1 MERPTRMKK
10 VELERI
16 LQSLRPVIGSDPK
29 TEPYA
34 TPAGIA
40 AEVVV
45 FAFGRGDVADR
56 SILDLGCGNGIFAI
70 AAKLLGAA
78 TVVGVDSDS
87 RAIETAEANARAV
100 RVDVEWRTASVE
112 AVHNAVDTVLM
123 NPPFGAQSPHAD
135 RPFLEAALS
144 KARIVYTLL
153 NAKAEPFVRAFVETH
168 GGAVSNRA
176 EYAFP
181 IPHTFRFHREA
192 VRRVGVVLYRIEAN
206 KG

>member
-1 MERPTRMKK
+1 MKK

-16 LQSLRPVIGSDPK
+16 LQSLRPVIALDPK

-34 TPAGIA
+34 TPAGLA

-45 FAFGRGDVADR
+45 FALGRSDIADR
-56 SILDLGCGNGIFAI
+56 SVLDLGCGNGIFAI

-78 TVVGVDSDS
+78 TVMGIDTDP
-87 RAIETAEANARAV
+87 RAIETAQANALTT
-100 RVDVEWRTASVE
+100 RVEVHWKAASVE

-135 RPFLEAALS
+135 RPFLQAALAN
-144 KARIVYTLL
+144 ARVVYTLL
-153 NAKAEPFVRAFVETH
+153 NAKAEPFVRTFVESR
-168 GGAVSNRA
+168 GGTVTDRA

-181 IPHTFRFHREA
+181 IPRSFRFHREA
-192 VRRVGVVLYRIEAN
+192 VRRVGVVLYRIEVN
-206 KG
+206 KR

>member
-10 VELERI
+10 AELERI
-16 LQSLRPVIGSDPK
+16 LQSLRPVIASDPK

-45 FAFGRGDVADR
+45 FALGRGDIADR
-56 SILDLGCGNGIFAI
+56 FVLDLGCGNGIFAI

-78 TVVGVDSDS
+78 TVVGVDSDP
-87 RAIETAEANARAV
+87 RAIETARANGLAAQ
-100 RVDVEWRTASVE
+100 VDVQWRTASVE
-112 AVHNAVDTVLM
+112 AVHDSVDTVLM

-135 RPFLEAALS
+135 RPFLDVALTR
-144 KARIVYTLL
+144 AQVVYTLL
-153 NAKAEPFVRAFVETH
+153 NAKAEPFVRSFVEAR
-168 GGAVSNRA
+168 GGAVRDRA

-181 IPHTFRFHREA
+181 IPYTFRFHREA